1 MSTTTRTTEP
11 TTITQGER
19 IAWTKTFEDY
29 SAADYTL
36 EYRFRNSAGNG
47 FNVTAT
53 ADGSA
58 FAAEITAAVSLAAK
72 VAQHYWQAWL
82 TETATPTN
90 TFPVESGTTDI
101 KRGFATS
108 DKAAVDLRTPA
119 KISLD
124 AITAAIGDKATAD
137 MLEYEISTPAGSR
150 KVKRM
155 SMKDLLDAQ
164 KYFAAIVQQENAREN
179 AKKGKSLIQTA
190 QVVMYDE

>member
-19 IAWTKTFEDY
+19 AAWTRTF
-29 SAADYTL
+29 ADYPADEYNL
-36 EYRFRNSAGNG
+36 EYRFRNSEGNG

-53 ADGSA
+53 ADGTA
-58 FAAEITAAVSLAAK
+58 FDAVIAAAVSQPAK
-72 VAQHYWQAWL
+72 VAVHYWQAWL
-82 TETATPTN
+82 TEIATPTN
-90 TFPVESGTTDI
+90 TFPVDSGKTEV
-101 KRGFATS
+101 KRGFAT
-108 DKAAVDLRTPA
+108 DALAKVDLRTPA

-155 SMKDLLDAQ
+155 SMKELIDAQ
-164 KYFAAIVQQENAREN
+164 KYFAAIVQQETAREN

>member
-1 MSTTTRTTEP
+1 MSTTRTIEP

-19 IAWTKTFEDY
+19 IAWTKTLDDY
-29 SAADYTL
+29 SAADYDL
-36 EYRFRNSAGNG
+36 EYRFRTDVGNG
-47 FNVTAT
+47 FDVDAT
-53 ADGSA
+53 ADGAA
-58 FAAEITAAVSLAAK
+58 FDVEITAAVSLAVK
-72 VAQHYWQAWL
+72 PGSYIWQAWL
-82 TETATPTN
+82 TEQATPTN
-90 TFPVESGTTDI
+90 TFPVASDRMTIKAGFISGT
-101 KRGFATS
+101 KS
-108 DKAAVDLRTPA
+108 AVDLRTPA

-155 SMKDLLDAQ
+155 SMKELLDAQ

-179 AKKGKSLIQTA
+179 AKKGTSLIQTA